1 MTTHL
6 FLFGGSPPF
15 TTQLAEKFSNLISNG
30 EIAVL
35 YIEREGSSEYL
46 PKYTSNIASA
56 SHEIYWLPLKE
67 NYTKQECE
75 RLRRCAAIIIGGGD
89 TELYHKFIVQGP
101 LNSLIVDMFH
111 KGIPVAGF
119 SAGALISPV
128 HCVISSKD
136 NDQNIQLFKA
146 GLGLLDN
153 QVISAHYLKWGE
165 EQSLKEAVKQSR
177 VPLGYGIADESGL
190 YFHNHKLQMTEGYIH
205 IEYSS

>member
-15 TTQLAEKFSNLISNG
+15 TPQLADKFSSLIRNG

-46 PKYTSNIASA
+46 PKYTADIASA
-56 SHEIYWLPLKE
+56 SHKIYWLPLKE

-75 RLRRCAAIIIGGGD
+75 RLRRCGAIIIGGGD

-101 LNSLIVDMFH
+101 LNSLIVSMFR
-111 KGIPVAGF
+111 KGVPVAGF

-136 NDQNIQLFKA
+136 NDQNIQLFKE
-146 GLGLLDN
+146 GLGLLEN
-153 QVISAHYLKWGE
+153 QVISAHYLKWEE

-190 YFHNHKLQMTEGYIH
+190 YFHNHKLERTEGYIH